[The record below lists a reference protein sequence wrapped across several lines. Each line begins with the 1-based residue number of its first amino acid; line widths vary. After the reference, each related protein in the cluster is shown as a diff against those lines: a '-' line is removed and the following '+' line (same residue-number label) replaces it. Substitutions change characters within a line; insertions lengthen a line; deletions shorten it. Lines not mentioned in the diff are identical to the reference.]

1 LATASQADVRKHI
14 AAGKVAPIYLLLGA
28 DEAAKIALA
37 GEFLELVEADL
48 RAFNVDRLYGGE
60 TTGAEVVDAARTLPM
75 MVPRRVVL
83 LLHAERLLNPK
94 SLNARKESDATTKDL
109 ETLESYVKAPVD
121 TCCLVLVAD
130 GLDGRRSLTR
140 QLMSKAIVVEC
151 EGLRSAVEAEKWVR
165 DQAAHEGLTID
176 TRTARLVVSRVG
188 TRKRHPKDNDPPP
201 DTSRLRSDMQR
212 LLLYAAGRK
221 AITGADVMEV
231 IGPATSE
238 DDWGVTRAI
247 ERGSAGD
254 ALRELG
260 LMMDNG
266 AVPYMILGQLA
277 WFVRTKV
284 PAPKVSSAVEAV
296 FRTDL
301 AIKTSAGDPRAL
313 LERLVVELC
322 GR

>member
-1 LATASQADVRKHI
+1 LAAATQADVRKQI
-14 AAGKVAPIYLLLGA
+14 AAGKVAPIYVLLGA

-60 TTGAEVVDAARTLPM
+60 TTAAQVVDAANTLPM

-94 SLNARKESDATTKDL
+94 KDSDATARDL
-109 ETLESYVKAPVD
+109 ETLEAYIKAPVE
-121 TCCLVLVAD
+121 TCCLVMVAETVDKRRALAKQLLAKATVVECTGPADAVEAAKWVKDRVAKEGMTIDARAARLVAD
-130 GLDGRRSLTR
+130 
-140 QLMSKAIVVEC
+140 
-151 EGLRSAVEAEKWVR
+151 
-165 DQAAHEGLTID
+165 
-176 TRTARLVVSRVG
+176 RVG
-188 TRKRHPKDNDPPP
+188 P
-201 DTSRLRSDMQR
+201 DVSRLRSDVER
-212 LLLYAAGRK
+212 LVLYATCNK
-221 AITGADVMEV
+221 AITEADVKEV
-231 IGPATSE
+231 VAPATSQ
-238 DDWGVTRAI
+238 DDWGVTNAI
-247 ERGSAGD
+247 ARGSAGD

-284 PAPKVSSAVEAV
+284 PAPKVTSAVEAV

-301 AIKTSAGDPRAL
+301 AIKTSAGDPRTL

>member
-1 LATASQADVRKHI
+1 LALASQADVRNQI

-28 DEAAKIALA
+28 DEAAKVALA
-37 GEFLELVEADL
+37 GEFLELVETDL

-60 TTGAEVVDAARTLPM
+60 AAGADVVDAARTLPM

-83 LLHAERLLNPK
+83 LMHAERLLSPK
-94 SLNARKESDATTKDL
+94 KDSEATARDL

-121 TCCLVLVAD
+121 TCCLVLVAQAVD
-130 GLDGRRSLTR
+130 KRRSLTKH
-140 QLMSKAIVVEC
+140 LLAKATVVEC
-151 EGLRSAVEAEKWVR
+151 TGPADAVEAAKWVKDR
-165 DQAAHEGLTID
+165 VAKEGMTID
-176 TRTARLVVSRVG
+176 ARAARLVADRVG
-188 TRKRHPKDNDPPP
+188 TDV
-201 DTSRLRSDMQR
+201 SRLRADVER
-212 LLLYAAGRK
+212 LVLYAAGNK
-221 AITGADVMEV
+221 AITEADVKEIV
-231 IGPATSE
+231 APATSQ

>member
-1 LATASQADVRKHI
+1 LASASQADVRKQI
-14 AAGKVAPIYLLLGA
+14 AAGTVAPIYLLLGA

-37 GEFLELVEADL
+37 GEFLELVELDL

-60 TTGAEVVDAARTLPM
+60 TTGAQVVDAANTLPM

-94 SLNARKESDATTKDL
+94 KDSEASTRDL
-109 ETLESYVKAPVD
+109 ETFESYVKAPVD
-121 TCCLVLVAD
+121 TCCLVIVAEAVDKRRSLAKQLLSKATVVECTGPADAVEAAKWVKDRVAKEGMTIDARAARLVAD
-130 GLDGRRSLTR
+130 
-140 QLMSKAIVVEC
+140 
-151 EGLRSAVEAEKWVR
+151 
-165 DQAAHEGLTID
+165 
-176 TRTARLVVSRVG
+176 RVG
-188 TRKRHPKDNDPPP
+188 P
-201 DTSRLRSDMQR
+201 DVSRLRSDVER
-212 LLLYAAGRK
+212 LVLYAAGNK
-221 AITGADVMEV
+221 AITEADVKEV
-231 IGPATSE
+231 VAPATSQ
-238 DDWGVTRAI
+238 DDWAVTNAI
-247 ERGSAGD
+247 ARGSTGD

-284 PAPKVSSAVEAV
+284 PGPKVSSAVEAV

>member
-1 LATASQADVRKHI
+1 MAAATQADVRTQI
-14 AAGKVAPIYLLLGA
+14 ASGTVAPIYVLLGA

-37 GEFLELVEADL
+37 GEFLELVETDL

-60 TTGAEVVDAARTLPM
+60 TTGAQVVDAANTLPM

-94 SLNARKESDATTKDL
+94 KDSDAASKDL
-109 ETLESYVKAPVD
+109 EAFASYVAAPVD
-121 TCCLVLVAD
+121 TCCLVIVAEN
-130 GLDGRRSLTR
+130 LDKRRTITKDL
-140 QLMSKAIVVEC
+140 LSKATLVEC
-151 EGLRSAVEAEKWVR
+151 EGLANAVEAEKWVR
-165 DQAAHEGLTID
+165 EQAAQGGLTIG
-176 TRTARLVVSRVG
+176 TPAARLVVARVG
-188 TRKRHPKDNDPPP
+188 TRKRHPQDRNPPP
-201 DTSRLRSDMQR
+201 DVARLQSDVQR
-212 LLLYAAGRK
+212 LLLYAAGNK
-221 AITGADVMEV
+221 EITEADVKEV
-231 IGPATSE
+231 VGPAGSE
-238 DDWGVTRAI
+238 DDWAVTNAI
-247 ERGSAGD
+247 GRGSAGD

>member
-1 LATASQADVRKHI
+1 LLAASAADVRKHI
-14 AAGKVAPIYLLLGA
+14 AAGTVGPIYLVLGD

-37 GEFLELVEADL
+37 GEFLELVETDL

-60 TTGAEVVDAARTLPM
+60 TSVAEVVDAARTLPM

-83 LLHAERLLNPK
+83 LVHADRLLNPK
-94 SLNARKESDATTKDL
+94 KESEATEREL
-109 ETLESYVKAPVD
+109 EMLEAYVKAPVD
-121 TCCLVLVAD
+121 TCCLVIVAATID
-130 GLDGRRSLTR
+130 KRRALTR
-140 QLMSKAIVVEC
+140 QLLAKAIVVEC
-151 EGLRSAVEAEKWVR
+151 TGPGDAVEAAKWVR
-165 DQAAHEGLTID
+165 DRVAQEGMTIEA
-176 TRTARLVVSRVG
+176 RTARLVADRIG
-188 TRKRHPKDNDPPP
+188 P
-201 DTSRLRSDMQR
+201 DVSRLRSDVER
-212 LLLYAAGRK
+212 LVLYAAGNDT
-221 AITGADVMEV
+221 ISEADVKEIV
-231 IGPATSE
+231 APATSQ

-247 ERGSAGD
+247 ERGAAGE

-260 LMMDNG
+260 VMMDNG

-284 PAPKVSSAVEAV
+284 PTPRVGPAVEAV

-322 GR
+322 AR

>member
-1 LATASQADVRKHI
+1 MAFAPQADVRKQI

-28 DEAAKIALA
+28 DEAAKVALA
-37 GEFLELVEADL
+37 GAFLELVESDL

-60 TTGAEVVDAARTLPM
+60 TTGAQVVDAARTLPM
-75 MVPRRVVL
+75 MAPRRVVL
-83 LLHAERLLNPK
+83 LMHAERLLNP
-94 SLNARKESDATTKDL
+94 RKESDASARDL
-109 ETLESYVKAPVD
+109 EMLESYVKAPVD
-121 TCCLVLVAD
+121 TCCLVLVAEAVD
-130 GLDGRRSLTR
+130 KRRSLTR
-140 QLMSKAIVVEC
+140 QLLAKAAVVDC
-151 EGLRSAVEAEKWVR
+151 AGPADAVEAAKWVR
-165 DQAAHEGLTID
+165 DRVAKEGMTID
-176 TRTARLVVSRVG
+176 ARAARLVADRVG
-188 TRKRHPKDNDPPP
+188 P
-201 DTSRLRSDMQR
+201 DVSRLRADVER
-212 LLLYAAGRK
+212 LVLYAAGHK
-221 AITGADVMEV
+221 AVTEGDVKEIV
-231 IGPATSE
+231 APSTSQ

-260 LMMDNG
+260 LMIDNG

-284 PAPKVSSAVEAV
+284 PAPRVSSAVEAV

>member
-1 LATASQADVRKHI
+1 MASASQADVRTQI
-14 AAGKVAPIYLLLGA
+14 AAGKVAPIYLLIGA

-37 GEFLELVEADL
+37 GEFLELVEPDL

-60 TTGAEVVDAARTLPM
+60 TSGAEVVDAARTLPM

-83 LLHAERLLNPK
+83 LLHAERLLNPRK
-94 SLNARKESDATTKDL
+94 DTDASARDL
-109 ETLESYVKAPVD
+109 EMLESYVKAPVE
-121 TCCLVLVAD
+121 TCCLVLVAEAVD
-130 GLDGRRSLTR
+130 KRRSLTR
-140 QLMSKAIVVEC
+140 QLMAKATVVDC
-151 EGLRSAVEAEKWVR
+151 MGPADAVEAAKWVKDR
-165 DQAAHEGLTID
+165 VAKEGMTID
-176 TRTARLVVSRVG
+176 PRAARLVADRVG
-188 TRKRHPKDNDPPP
+188 P
-201 DTSRLRSDMQR
+201 DVSRLRADVER
-212 LLLYAAGRK
+212 LVLYAAGNK
-221 AITGADVMEV
+221 AITESDVKEIV
-231 IGPATSE
+231 PPATAHDE
-238 DDWGVTRAI
+238 WGVTRAI

-254 ALRELG
+254 ALRELA

-284 PAPKVSSAVEAV
+284 PSPKVSSAVEAV

-322 GR
+322 SR

>member
-1 LATASQADVRKHI
+1 LPAASPADVRKQI
-14 AAGKVAPIYLLLGA
+14 AAGKVGAIYLLAGP
-28 DEAAKIALA
+28 DETGKMALA
-37 GEFLELVEADL
+37 GEFLDLVEPDL

-83 LLHAERLLNPK
+83 LVHAERLLNPK
-94 SLNARKESDATTKDL
+94 KDSETTTRDL
-109 ETLESYVKAPVD
+109 AFLEEYVKAPID

-130 GLDGRRSLTR
+130 SIDKRRSLAR
-140 QLMSKAIVVEC
+140 QLLSKAVVVEC
-151 EGLRSAVEAEKWVR
+151 AGPADAAEAAKWVR
-165 DQAAHEGLTID
+165 DRVAREGLTID
-176 TRTARLVVSRVG
+176 ARAARLVADRIG
-188 TRKRHPKDNDPPP
+188 P
-201 DTSRLRSDMQR
+201 DISRLRSDVER
-212 LLLYAAGRK
+212 LVLYASGNET
-221 AITGADVMEV
+221 ISEADVKEIV
-231 IGPATSE
+231 APATSP

-247 ERGSAGD
+247 ERGSARD

-260 LMMDNG
+260 LMMDSG

-277 WFVRTKV
+277 WFVRTKT
-284 PAPKVSSAVEAV
+284 PTPKLSSAVEAV

-301 AIKTSAGDPRAL
+301 AIKSSAGDPTAL

>member
-1 LATASQADVRKHI
+1 LPAASQTDVRKQI
-14 AAGKVAPIYLLLGA
+14 AAGAVAPIYLLVGPDDA
-28 DEAAKIALA
+28 GKNALA
-37 GEFLELVEADL
+37 GEFLELVDAGL

-60 TTGAEVVDAARTLPM
+60 TTGAAVVDAARTLPM

-94 SLNARKESDATTKDL
+94 KESEATARDL
-109 ETLESYVKAPVD
+109 EQLEDYVKAPVE
-121 TCCLVLVAD
+121 TSCLVLVAD
-130 GLDGRRSLTR
+130 GLDKRRSLTR
-140 QLMSKAIVVEC
+140 QIVSKAIVVEC
-151 EGLRSAVEAEKWVR
+151 AGPADAADAARWVKDRAAQEGLSIEPRA
-165 DQAAHEGLTID
+165 
-176 TRTARLVVSRVG
+176 ARLAADRIW
-188 TRKRHPKDNDPPP
+188 P
-201 DTSRLRSDMQR
+201 DVSRLRSDVER
-212 LLLYAAGRK
+212 LVLYAAGNK
-221 AITGADVMEV
+221 TITEADVKEIIAPSIV
-231 IGPATSE
+231 Q

-247 ERGSAGD
+247 ERGSARD

-260 LMMDNG
+260 IMMDNG

-277 WFVRTKV
+277 WFVRSKM

>member
-1 LATASQADVRKHI
+1 M
-14 AAGKVAPIYLLLGA
+14 APIYLLVGA

-37 GEFLELVEADL
+37 GEFLELVESDL

-60 TTGAEVVDAARTLPM
+60 TTGAKLVDAARTLPM
-75 MVPRRVVL
+75 MAPRRVVL

-94 SLNARKESDATTKDL
+94 KENDATTQDL
-109 ETLESYVKAPVD
+109 ETLESYLKSPVD
-121 TCCLVLVAD
+121 SCCLVLVAEAVD
-130 GLDGRRSLTR
+130 RRRSLTR
-140 QLMSKAIVVEC
+140 HLLAKATVVEC
-151 EGLRSAVEAEKWVR
+151 TGPADAVEAAKWVKER
-165 DQAAHEGLTID
+165 VAQEGMSID
-176 TRTARLVVSRVG
+176 AKAARLVADRVG
-188 TRKRHPKDNDPPP
+188 P
-201 DTSRLRSDMQR
+201 DVSRLRSDVER
-212 LLLYAAGRK
+212 LVLYAAGSK
-221 AITGADVMEV
+221 SITEADVREIV
-231 IGPATSE
+231 AAATSQ
-238 DDWGVTRAI
+238 DDWAVTNAI
-247 ERGSAGD
+247 ARGSAGD

-284 PAPKVSSAVEAV
+284 PAQKVGTAVEAV